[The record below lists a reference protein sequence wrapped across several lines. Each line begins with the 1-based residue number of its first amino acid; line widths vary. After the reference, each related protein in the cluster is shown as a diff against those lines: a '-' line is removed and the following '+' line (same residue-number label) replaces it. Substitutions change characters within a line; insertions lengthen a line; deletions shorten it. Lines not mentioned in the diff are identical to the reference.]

1 MKPLLLALL
10 MASTMPVRPIAD
22 APKLV
27 SEIGHGK
34 PVVLHFWATWCVA
47 CREEFPRLRPELM
60 KLGSRGVELAL
71 VSIDRPDDLA
81 KAEAMLRDFKLSG
94 LRSLLLDA
102 PDPEPVAAAVGE
114 PKWDGTL
121 PATFVFDSHGKLRK
135 SFIGMTEP
143 SKLDAEI
150 RKLGHLGGTP

>member
-1 MKPLLLALL
+1 MKPLLAAILV
-10 MASTMPVRPIAD
+10 ASTTMPVRPIAD
-22 APKLV
+22 APGLV
-27 SEIGHGK
+27 TEIGHGK

-47 CREEFPRLRPELM
+47 CREEFPRLRPEFM

-71 VSIDRPDDLA
+71 ISIDRPDDLG
-81 KAEAMLRDFKLSG
+81 KAEEMLRDFKLSG

-102 PDPEPVAAAVGE
+102 PDPDPVAAAVGDK
-114 PKWDGTL
+114 KWDGTL
-121 PATFVFDSHGKLRK
+121 PATFVFDAHGKLRK

-150 RKLGHLGGTP
+150 RKVQR